1 MTDHDKPLSGQ
12 ESLDIIHRMIGRAK
26 GNIRN
31 RAFYFLLWG
40 WIVIAGSMGHYLLL
54 EFSSLNHPEWAWIV
68 VLVGIVASFVQGYRD
83 RKETGASTYAGSI
96 YTTVWI
102 TFLVNYFII
111 IVFTA
116 KINFFITPLILV
128 MAGSA
133 TYVSGAI
140 LRYKPLKLGAVFV
153 WVMAIV
159 AFLVTVHYQLLA
171 TAAAVFVGYLI
182 PGYMLQNSER

>member
-31 RAFYFLLWG
+31 RVFYFFLWG
-40 WIVIAGSMGHYLLL
+40 WIVITGSMGHYLLL

-83 RKETGASTYAGSI
+83 RKEI
-96 YTTVWI
+96 
-102 TFLVNYFII
+102 
-111 IVFTA
+111 
-116 KINFFITPLILV
+116 
-128 MAGSA
+128 
-133 TYVSGAI
+133 SGAI

-159 AFLVTVHYQLLA
+159 AFLVMVHYQLLA